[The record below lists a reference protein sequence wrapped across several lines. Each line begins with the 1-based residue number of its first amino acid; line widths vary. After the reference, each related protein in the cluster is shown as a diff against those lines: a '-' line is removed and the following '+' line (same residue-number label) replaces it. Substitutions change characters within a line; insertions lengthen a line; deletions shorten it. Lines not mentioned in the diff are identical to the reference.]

1 MASERNGRKDTAGR
15 IATAPYNFVSLPQ
28 GVLTA
33 PFDGEAK
40 NDEERVANYRR
51 HVMAPGRL
59 SGRIELHLETLTSL
73 FIGAAGE
80 EFFSPRGTPV
90 IPGSTI
96 RGLVKNLFKIVTC
109 GAMRGDQE
117 DYEDRV
123 FYFRTMAESDRGMR
137 DLYTNEMSALHRD
150 PSSGKC
156 SAKTKAD
163 PGYLIRQ
170 ISDRRYYICP
180 TEFEVK
186 ADFGRETMTNQV
198 RWDDP
203 CEGWVSC
210 YTGGMRGKESHTV
223 HHAGRW
229 GQRIPVSDETIAAY
243 RDDKNR
249 TGVDL
254 LGGKVAKKGA
264 EAASFTG
271 DPNIDFVVPCFYKK
285 EKNAVSHFG
294 FGRFY
299 RIPYH
304 QRVHDHVIGMGT
316 EAVDYAD
323 ALFGRRALWGSR
335 LSFTDAVPEGEVKR
349 EEAAYPKVLNEP
361 KPTAVQLYLE
371 QKKPSLAH
379 WDTLGVP
386 IRGYKLYWHQKNGT
400 DWRNPEQTVSDVNPK
415 RIRPVRSGSVF
426 TGSIRFEGLS
436 EEELGALLKVFR
448 LGGDTLCCKMGK
460 GKSIGLGSVRIT
472 AKLSLVEMEDS
483 YRTMFDDKGDWYR
496 AEREADMAS
505 YIAAFDREMKER
517 LSKPVYERWAK
528 AQEEL
533 IHLLDWKNTEIAG
546 WEKKTAQMSLEDPAK
561 PFSKRWILPTAREVK

>member
-1 MASERNGRKDTAGR
+1 MASDRNGRKDTAGK

-33 PFDGEAK
+33 PFDGEEK

-117 DYEDRV
+117 DYHD
-123 FYFRTMAESDRGMR
+123 
-137 DLYTNEMSALHRD
+137 
-150 PSSGKC
+150 GK
-156 SAKTKAD
+156 
-163 PGYLIRQ
+163 
-170 ISDRRYYICP
+170 
-180 TEFEVK
+180 
-186 ADFGRETMTNQV
+186 
-198 RWDDP
+198 
-203 CEGWVSC
+203 
-210 YTGGMRGKESHTV
+210 
-223 HHAGRW
+223 W
-229 GQRIPVSDETIAAY
+229 GQRIPVSNDTIAAY

-254 LGGKVAKKGA
+254 LGGKIAKKGA

-285 EKNAVSHFG
+285 EKNEVRHFG

-335 LSFTDAVPEGEVKR
+335 LAFTDAVPEGEVKR
-349 EEAAYPKVLNEP
+349 EDAAYPKVLNEP

-371 QKKPSLAH
+371 QKKTSLAH
-379 WDTLGVP
+379 WDTPGVP

-400 DWRNPEQTVSDVNPK
+400 NWRNLAQTASDVNPK

-426 TGSIRFEGLS
+426 TGSIRFEELS

-448 LGGDTLCCKMGK
+448 LGGDTLCYKMGK

-472 AKLSLVEMEDS
+472 AKLFLVEMADS
-483 YRTMFDDKGDWYR
+483 YQTMFDEKGDWYR

-505 YIAAFDREMKER
+505 YIAAFERELKER
-517 LSKPVYERWAK
+517 LPKPVYERWEK

-533 IHLLDWKNTEIAG
+533 IHLLDWKNTKIAD
-546 WEKKTAQMSLEDPAK
+546 WEKKTAQMSLENPEK